1 MTDFLMD
8 AGTERK
14 ARKKAKDTFYDLC
27 HNKYYDGLALSLIDE
42 ILQSNGFT
50 GLEPAIY
57 CGRDGQCHEQV
68 GKRTWVTLTWHK
80 MESGNYEIVVYL
92 S

>member
-1 MTDFLMD
+1 MD
-8 AGTERK
+8 ATTERK
-14 ARKKAKDTFYDLC
+14 ARIRANDLLYKLGREY
-27 HNKYYDGLALSLIDE
+27 HVGLALGRIDS

-68 GKRTWVTLTWHK
+68 GKRTWITLAWHK
-80 MESGNYEIVVYL
+80 MESGKYEIVSYL